1 VTDRALDVPGRG
13 PRWSALGVGLAACV
27 LASCSSTA
35 SLPSSRVDAHHRVPR
50 PGGPDVTTVPS
61 TRPPPA
67 LALAGKVVVID
78 PGHNG
83 GNFSAPDVINQP
95 VWNGRGEE
103 SCDTTG
109 TQTASGYTEAAFNWQ
124 VAQDLSFDLRL
135 EGADVVLT
143 RTSNTGIGPCVT
155 ERAAIGN
162 LAHSDAAVSIHA
174 DGGPATGRGFAVLEP
189 VADGINDQIVGP
201 SQVLGTDLRNAFE
214 ARTGMPVSTYDG
226 VEGIEPRDD
235 LAGINL
241 STVPKVFVE
250 CGNMQNPTDAA
261 LLVDPAWQQLAATA
275 LAAGLTDFL
284 SSEG

>member
-1 VTDRALDVPGRG
+1 MYFVHSYHCRP
-13 PRWSALGVGLAACV
+13 
-27 LASCSSTA
+27 AS
-35 SLPSSRVDAHHRVPR
+35 P
-50 PGGPDVTTVPS
+50 
-61 TRPPPA
+61 
-67 LALAGKVVVID
+67 
-78 PGHNG
+78 
-83 GNFSAPDVINQP
+83 
-95 VWNGRGEE
+95 
-103 SCDTTG
+103 
-109 TQTASGYTEAAFNWQ
+109 
-124 VAQDLSFDLRL
+124 
-135 EGADVVLT
+135 DVVLT